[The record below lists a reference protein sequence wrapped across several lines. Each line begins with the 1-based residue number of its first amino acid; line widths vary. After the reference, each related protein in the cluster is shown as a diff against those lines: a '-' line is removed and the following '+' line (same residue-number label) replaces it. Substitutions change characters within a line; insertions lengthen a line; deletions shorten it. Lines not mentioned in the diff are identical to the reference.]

1 MLALKYINIIPQI
14 KYTLSA
20 NFVRQWK
27 TSVKLMLPSKARCSM
42 LLLFLMNYFLILIV
56 RWDSQSTSV
65 SLTVLF
71 VHAQP
76 LNLGKNIMAPVWK
89 QNHIGT
95 ALSKN

>member
-1 MLALKYINIIPQI
+1 ML
-14 KYTLSA
+14 T
-20 NFVRQWK
+20 
-27 TSVKLMLPSKARCSM
+27 SKARCSM
-42 LLLFLMNYFLILIV
+42 LLLFLMNYFFLILIV
-56 RWDSQSTSV
+56 CWDSQSTSV

-95 ALSKN
+95 ALSQN